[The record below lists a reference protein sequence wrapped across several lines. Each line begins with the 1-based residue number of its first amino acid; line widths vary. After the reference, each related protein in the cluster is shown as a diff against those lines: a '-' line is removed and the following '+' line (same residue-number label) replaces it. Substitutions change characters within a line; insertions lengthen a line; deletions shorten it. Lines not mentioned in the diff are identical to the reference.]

1 MDSINKTHFCLNCGS
16 ELMDVYCH
24 KCGQKNLRKRLTL
37 KDILNDIVKYVFELE
52 GPFIKTIKY
61 LTINPGKVCK
71 EFVNG
76 KRKIYVQPVQY
87 FIIAL
92 TFYYLIVFLTGIDF
106 IEIIYRQNKQ
116 LGMPMSKKE
125 FAETTGFIF
134 SNLKFLT
141 FILIPIFAVI
151 SKLFFK
157 RSGYNYAENIVM
169 AFYLHAHTLLIG
181 ILFIPL
187 ILWKPA
193 MFMLSTIP
201 ELFYIIFGLVQ
212 FNQGRLFIKII
223 KGFLVYFVSYLIF
236 IIISNVMGFFY
247 IFFVV

>member
-1 MDSINKTHFCLNCGS
+1 MDQTNKISFCLNCGS
-16 ELMDVYCH
+16 KLMDVYCH
-24 KCGQKNLRKRLTL
+24 KCGQKNLRKKLTL
-37 KDILNDIVKYVFELE
+37 KDVLNDIVKYVFELE

-61 LTINPGKVCK
+61 LTIKPGKVCK

-92 TFYYLIVFLTGIDF
+92 TLYYLIVFLSGIDF
-106 IEIIYRQNKQ
+106 NKIIYQHNKQ
-116 LGMPMSKKE
+116 LGMPLSEKE
-125 FAETTGFIF
+125 FEEYTGLLS
-134 SNLKFLT
+134 SNLKLFT

-181 ILFIPL
+181 ILLFPL
-187 ILWKPA
+187 IIWKPT
-193 MFMLSTIP
+193 MLMLSAIP

-212 FNQGRLFIKII
+212 FNHGKLFLKII
-223 KGFLVYFVSYLIF
+223 KSFLVYFVSYLIF
-236 IIISNVMGFFY
+236 IIIVNIINSLY
-247 IFFVV
+247 LFFVV